1 MPHRWGEKCI
11 RCIPFASSPSLFSSS
26 SSSPSSSSRFLAF
39 RKLPPH
45 EMVVSIRLP
54 SESHS
59 PPPHYSYRHRSPAVF
74 SPRLWR
80 RILPLALLFVLAVES
95 YRLILAQSLRRAS
108 PRTLAT
114 PQPLPV
120 PRAPPPH
127 DDGMFDL
134 GRPQLPPD
142 MAHLV
147 VVACHAIWKGGPTK
161 GRNESEWVLEPFQR
175 GTAAQD
181 TFAAHIE
188 AGVRAAR
195 QDPRAL
201 LVFSGGE
208 SRAGVGPRTEAT
220 SYFVPPLPLP
230 LVSLF

>member
-1 MPHRWGEKCI
+1 
-11 RCIPFASSPSLFSSS
+11 
-26 SSSPSSSSRFLAF
+26 
-39 RKLPPH
+39 
-45 EMVVSIRLP
+45 MVVSIRLP

-59 PPPHYSYRHRSPAVF
+59 PQHYSYRHRSSAVL

-80 RILPLALLFVLAVES
+80 RILALALLFVLAVES
-95 YRLILAQSLRRAS
+95 YRLALAQS
-108 PRTLAT
+108 P
-114 PQPLPV
+114 PV
-120 PRAPPPH
+120 PPVPPP
-127 DDGMFDL
+127 DDMFDL

-147 VVACHAIWKGGPTK
+147 VVACHAIWKGGPTQ

-175 GTAAQD
+175 GTVPQD

-208 SRAGVGPRTEAT
+208 SRAGVGPRMEAT
-220 SYFVPPLPLP
+220 SYFVPLPLSPSPP
-230 LVSLF
+230 LIAALAPF

>member
-1 MPHRWGEKCI
+1 
-11 RCIPFASSPSLFSSS
+11 
-26 SSSPSSSSRFLAF
+26 
-39 RKLPPH
+39 
-45 EMVVSIRLP
+45 MVVSIRLP

-59 PPPHYSYRHRSPAVF
+59 PPPHYSYRHRSSVL

-95 YRLILAQSLRRAS
+95 YRLILAQSLSRAS
-108 PRTLAT
+108 PRTPLAAT

-120 PRAPPPH
+120 PPAPPPH
-127 DDGMFDL
+127 DDSMFDL

-147 VVACHAIWKGGPTK
+147 VVACHAIWKGGPTQ

-208 SRAGVGPRTEAT
+208 SRAGVGPRMEAT
-220 SYFVPPLPLP
+220 SYFVPPPPTLPLP
-230 LVSLF
+230 PFPSSPVLTSARSWPWPGAGSRRPVSC